1 MKKIR
6 DFKVSKDRPKVRYA
20 GKKGSAQN
28 ALRAELYCYAHE
40 RLEEACEQGMLFEV
54 IAICDMLITDR
65 MEAYCQ
71 YLLHDDDLQFETMS
85 IGQALAA
92 LGAAISDKIP
102 SEKKPPEWQPLQQ
115 RLQRFAEARNFA
127 LHSFVL
133 VKNSAPTS
141 SLDERISFVE
151 DAAEDGVR
159 LVREISSFVS
169 KQMRL
174 VD

>member
-1 MKKIR
+1 MKKTR
-6 DFKVSKDRPKVRYA
+6 DFKVPKDKPKVRYA
-20 GKKGSAQN
+20 GQKGSAQN
-28 ALRAELYCYAHE
+28 ALRYELYRYAHE

-85 IGQALAA
+85 IAQSLAA
-92 LGAAISDKIP
+92 LGTAISDKIP
-102 SEKKPPEWQPLQQ
+102 PEKKPPEWKPLQQ
-115 RLQRFAEARNFA
+115 RLERFAEARNFA

-141 SLDERISFVE
+141 SLEERINFVE
-151 DAAEDGVR
+151 DAAEDGLI
-159 LVREISSFVS
+159 LVREVSAFVS
-169 KQMRL
+169 KHMKF
-174 VD
+174 DD